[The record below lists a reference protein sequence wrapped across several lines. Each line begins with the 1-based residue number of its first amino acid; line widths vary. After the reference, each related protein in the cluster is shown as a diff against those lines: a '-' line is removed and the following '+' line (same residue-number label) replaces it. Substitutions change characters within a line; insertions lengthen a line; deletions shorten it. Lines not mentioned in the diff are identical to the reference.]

1 MHKHSLDEIN
11 RGADSGR
18 REHQQGEKGSS
29 VRTVETY
36 PSLPAV
42 EVEGSRSHGR
52 GFWLV
57 AYTFAVTM
65 AFSTAPAPLYVLY
78 QAKDG
83 FGSFMVTLIFAAYA
97 VGVIASLFLAGHVSD
112 WVGRRRVLV
121 PAVLVNVLAGVIFL
135 TWSSVPALLV
145 ARFVS
150 GVSIGML
157 TATAT
162 AHLTELHLAA
172 RPTASR
178 TRADL
183 VATAANLGGLG
194 LGPLIAGLL
203 AQYAGDPLH
212 VPYLVFLA
220 LMLIGAIAVVLAP
233 ETVEPVRVKYR
244 PQRISVPPAVRARF
258 YAAGAAALAQFALFG
273 LFTSLAPAFL
283 ANVLH
288 QHSHALAGV
297 ASFAVF
303 AAAAAAQILLVR
315 TKLRRQLGYGL
326 ALLVLGIV
334 LVTVAVQLPS
344 LALFLVGGVLAGGG
358 AGASFKGCVSIV
370 LSVAPPEG
378 RGEALAGLFLAAYVG
393 LAVPVVALGLA
404 TQLVSIQVALAGF
417 AVLLLAILGL
427 VSRRL
432 FAAA

>member
-1 MHKHSLDEIN
+1 MTTTE
-11 RGADSGR
+11 A
-18 REHQQGEKGSS
+18 
-29 VRTVETY
+29 Y
-36 PSLPAV
+36 ASLPAV
-42 EVEGSRSHGR
+42 GTGGSRAHSR

-65 AFSTAPAPLYVLY
+65 AFSAAPAPLYVLY

-83 FGSFMVTLIFAAYA
+83 FGPFTVTLIFAAYA
-97 VGVIASLFLAGHVSD
+97 LGVIASLFLAGHISD
-112 WVGRRRVLV
+112 WTGRRRVLI
-121 PAVLVNVLAGVIFL
+121 PAVLINVLAGVMFL
-135 TWSSVPALLV
+135 AWSSVPVLLV

-150 GVSIGML
+150 GISIGML

-172 RPTASR
+172 RPGASR

-183 VATAANLGGLG
+183 VATAANLGGIG
-194 LGPLIAGLL
+194 LGPLVSGLL

-212 VPYLVFLA
+212 VPYLVFQA
-220 LMLIGAIAVVLAP
+220 LMLIGAAGVMLAP
-233 ETVEPVRVKYR
+233 ETVERTRFRYR
-244 PQRISVPPAVRARF
+244 PQRVSVPRAARGRF
-258 YAAGAAALAQFALFG
+258 YAAGAAALAQFAVFG

-297 ASFAVF
+297 TAFAVF
-303 AAAAAAQILLVR
+303 AAGATGQILLAR
-315 TKLRRQLGYGL
+315 AGLRRQLGYGL
-326 ALLVLGIV
+326 GFLVVGIV
-334 LVTVAVQLPS
+334 ALTVAVQLPS

-358 AGASFKGCVSIV
+358 AGAAFKGCVSIV

-404 TQLVSIQVALAGF
+404 TQLVSLQVALAGF
-417 AVLLLAILGL
+417 AVVLLAILGL
-427 VSRRL
+427 VGRRL

>member
-1 MHKHSLDEIN
+1 
-11 RGADSGR
+11 
-18 REHQQGEKGSS
+18 
-29 VRTVETY
+29 
-36 PSLPAV
+36 
-42 EVEGSRSHGR
+42 
-52 GFWLV
+52 
-57 AYTFAVTM
+57 M
-65 AFSTAPAPLYVLY
+65 AFSAAPAPLYVLY

-83 FGSFMVTLIFAAYA
+83 FGPFTVTLIFAAYA
-97 VGVIASLFLAGHVSD
+97 LGVIASLFLAGHISD
-112 WVGRRRVLV
+112 WTGRRRVLI
-121 PAVLVNVLAGVIFL
+121 PAVLINVLAGVMFL
-135 TWSSVPALLV
+135 AWSSVPVLLV

-150 GVSIGML
+150 GISIGML

-172 RPTASR
+172 RPGASR

-183 VATAANLGGLG
+183 VATAANLGGIG
-194 LGPLIAGLL
+194 LGPLVSGLL

-212 VPYLVFLA
+212 VPYLVFQA
-220 LMLIGAIAVVLAP
+220 LMLIGAAGVMLAP
-233 ETVEPVRVKYR
+233 ETVERTRFRYR
-244 PQRISVPPAVRARF
+244 PQRVSVPRAARGRF
-258 YAAGAAALAQFALFG
+258 YAAGAAALAQFAVFG

-297 ASFAVF
+297 TAFAVF
-303 AAAAAAQILLVR
+303 AAGATGQILLAR
-315 TKLRRQLGYGL
+315 AGLRRQLGYGL
-326 ALLVLGIV
+326 GFLVVGIV
-334 LVTVAVQLPS
+334 ALTVAVQLPS

-358 AGASFKGCVSIV
+358 AGAAFKGCVSIV

-404 TQLVSIQVALAGF
+404 TQLVSLQVALAGF
-417 AVLLLAILGL
+417 AVVLLAILGL
-427 VSRRL
+427 VGRRL